1 MSTQTT
7 ELFLLDDLE
16 DDARTDRLPPH
27 DREALRAVADWIKTF
42 ILTPNDEL
50 GRPGSVC
57 PYMPTS
63 VERHRMWLAPE
74 HIGDGNAAHVIDVVN
89 DYKRRLLEADS
100 SDSGGGDINYDVIT
114 VVFTDLT
121 ADRAGSLFD
130 EVLSGIAVTSYAE
143 DGIVFGPFYDGNA
156 GTAIYNDGFRPF
168 QSPVPFI
175 FVRHGVVNDWKFF
188 VDKDDWLTLWAR
200 RFGEQGV
207 KALVAE
213 LRHHPW
219 NARRD

>member
-1 MSTQTT
+1 MSTPTT
-7 ELFLLDDLE
+7 ELFSLGDLE
-16 DDARTDRLPPH
+16 DDARTDRLPPR
-27 DREALRAVADWIKTF
+27 DREALRAVADWITTF
-42 ILTPNDEL
+42 ILEPNDEL
-50 GRPGSVC
+50 GRSGPVC

-74 HIGDGNAAHVIDVVN
+74 HIGEGNAAHVIDVVN

-100 SDSGGGDINYDVIT
+100 SGGGGDINYDVVT

-130 EVLSGIAVTSYAE
+130 EVLSEIAVTSYAE
-143 DGIVFGPFYDGNA
+143 DGIVFGPFYNGNA

-175 FVRHGVVNDWKFF
+175 FVRHGVVDDWKFF

-200 RFGEQGV
+200 RFGVHGV

-213 LRHHPW
+213 LRHHSW